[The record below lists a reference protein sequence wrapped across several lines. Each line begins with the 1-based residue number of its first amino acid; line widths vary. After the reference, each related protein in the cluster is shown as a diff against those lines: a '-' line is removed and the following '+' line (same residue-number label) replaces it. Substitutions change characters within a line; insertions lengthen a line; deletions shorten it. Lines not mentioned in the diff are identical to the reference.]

1 MGDGVGGFLLGLGG
15 WLQRRRAENAASS
28 VLPPDGSGPRP
39 VMEDTRVRVIHA
51 DDDLAWE
58 TIPTDPGDPVPP
70 GEEVVLF
77 RSADGRFA
85 FGLWRRAPE
94 TGPIEPPYHEIA
106 LILEGEVEV
115 LEEDGT
121 VHRAGPGDILI
132 TPKGSRATWRAL
144 SPVKE
149 VWAIDT
155 E

>member
-1 MGDGVGGFLLGLGG
+1 M
-15 WLQRRRAENAASS
+15 
-28 VLPPDGSGPRP
+28 
-39 VMEDTRVRVIHA
+39 
-51 DDDLAWE
+51 
-58 TIPTDPGDPVPP
+58 
-70 GEEVVLF
+70 
-77 RSADGRFA
+77 
-85 FGLWRRAPE
+85 
-94 TGPIEPPYHEIA
+94 EPPYHEIA

-121 VHRAGPGDILI
+121 VPPAGPGDILI